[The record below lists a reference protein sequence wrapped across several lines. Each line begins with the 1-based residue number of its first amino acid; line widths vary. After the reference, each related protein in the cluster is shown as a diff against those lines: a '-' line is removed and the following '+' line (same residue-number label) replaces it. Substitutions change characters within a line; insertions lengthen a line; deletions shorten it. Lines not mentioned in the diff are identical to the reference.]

1 MTHRTIRQLIAK
13 PDVETLPPHATVREA
28 ADRMAR
34 SRIGA
39 VLIVDDDGTLRGIFS
54 ERDAV
59 TRVMADGRD
68 SRETT
73 LESVMTDRVLTV
85 HPEDD
90 INQALRLMRDVG
102 FRHLPVVEDGALI
115 GLISVR
121 DLLHA
126 AEFAGIPR
134 AVGVQADSEAD
145 RPAT

>member
-1 MTHRTIRQLIAK
+1 MTHRTIRQLIAR
-13 PDVETLPPHATVREA
+13 PEVETLSPTATVREA
-28 ADRMAR
+28 AERMATN
-34 SRIGA
+34 RIGA
-39 VLIVDDDGTLRGIFS
+39 ILVVDDGGALCGIFS

-59 TRVMADGRD
+59 TRVMSQGLD
-68 SRETT
+68 SRATT
-73 LESVMTDRVLTV
+73 LDAVMTDQVLTV

-134 AVGVQADSEAD
+134 AVGLDVDLDGD
-145 RPAT
+145 RPVK

>member
-1 MTHRTIRQLIAK
+1 MAHRTIRQLIAK
-13 PDVETLPPHATVREA
+13 ADVETLPPTASVRDA

-39 VLIVDDDGTLRGIFS
+39 ILVVDEDGEIRGIFS

-59 TRVMADGRD
+59 TRVMAQGLN
-68 SRETT
+68 SRETP
-73 LESVMTDRVLTV
+73 LESVMTERVLTV

-90 INQALRLMRDVG
+90 INQALRLMRDIG

-134 AVGVQADSEAD
+134 AVPVED
-145 RPAT
+145 RHDDDRATE

>member
-13 PDVETLPPHATVREA
+13 PNVETLPPTATVRDA
-28 ADRMAR
+28 AERMAT

-39 VLIVDDDGTLRGIFS
+39 VVVMDDDGVLQGIFS

-59 TRVMADGRD
+59 TRVMSQGLD
-68 SRETT
+68 SRDTT

-85 HPEDD
+85 HPEDE
-90 INQALRLMRDVG
+90 ISQALRLMRDIG

-126 AEFAGIPR
+126 AEFAGIPH
-134 AVGVQADSEAD
+134 AVGPDVAAHGE
-145 RPAT
+145 RPAK